1 MRISRELALQ
11 ILKYLVD
18 NPSFYF
24 PFFVM
29 YKEYTPEDDDFV
41 EIDPLTDYETIRDFE
56 EYQTFE
62 LWENLQDLKKNTTE
76 LMAKGFIEHITGN
89 AIEAEIAKLAEWYR
103 EEWDIKLCDSEDTE
117 EYGRNEFIGGK
128 AEAFEESLEIIRKY
142 LQTT

>member
-11 ILKYLVD
+11 ILKYLVN

-29 YKEYTPEDDDFV
+29 CKEYTPEDDDFV
-41 EIDPLTDYETIRDFE
+41 EIDPFTDYETIRDFE

-62 LWENLQDLKKNTTE
+62 LWENLQDIKKNTTE

-89 AIEAEIAKLAEWYR
+89 AIETEIAKLARQHR
-103 EEWDIKLCDSEDTE
+103 EEWNIKLCSSEDIE

-128 AEAFEESLEIIRKY
+128 AEGFEESLEILKKY
-142 LQTT
+142 LRK